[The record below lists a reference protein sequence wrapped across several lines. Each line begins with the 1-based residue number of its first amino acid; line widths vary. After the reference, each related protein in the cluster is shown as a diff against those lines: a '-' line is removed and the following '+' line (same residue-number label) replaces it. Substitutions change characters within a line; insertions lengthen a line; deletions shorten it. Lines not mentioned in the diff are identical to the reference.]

1 MYDTDIQKKI
11 KYYFW
16 LDEMIM
22 DLWSEYLDLLISNC
36 PLETCD
42 NKLKMI
48 DFYQEQINEL
58 NKEFTHGEAYEW
70 WKEHCKTLPSQ
81 KMYAKV
87 YNEHIAS
94 IAANKK
100 K

>member
-1 MYDTDIQKKI
+1 MREEEKQKKI

-22 DLWSEYLDLLISNC
+22 DLWSEYLDLLIDNH

-48 DFYQEQINEL
+48 DFYQDQVNEL
-58 NKEFTHGEAYEW
+58 NKEFSHGEAYEW
-70 WKEHCKTLPSQ
+70 WKNNYKTLPSQ

-87 YNEHIAS
+87 FDVS
-94 IAANKK
+94 
-100 K
+100 

>member
-1 MYDTDIQKKI
+1 MLDADIQKKI

-36 PLETCD
+36 PIELCD

-48 DFYQEQINEL
+48 DFYQDQVNEL
-58 NKEFTHGEAYEW
+58 NKEFTCGEAYDW
-70 WKEHCKTLPSQ
+70 WKDNYKTLPSQ
-81 KMYAKV
+81 KMYAKCFDV
-87 YNEHIAS
+87 S
-94 IAANKK
+94 
-100 K
+100 